1 MHKAMTDQELKET
14 MKTIAKVAG
23 VNLSEERIDRD
34 LPAFKTFLSDVD
46 AMSSVTLA
54 LEDESSMIF
63 RLKKQPAKKGGV

>member
-23 VNLSEERIDRD
+23 LNLTDERIDRA
-34 LPAFKTFLSDVD
+34 LPAFKNFLSDFD
-46 AMSSVTLA
+46 AIKNVELA
-54 LEDESSMIF
+54 VEDESSMIF